1 MYRSQPLIHQLT
13 RDVTTFGSREA
24 WQFVDA
30 STPTFG
36 YGVFWK
42 VCMQSVFSELRQ
54 DEERGSIKHITD
66 KIQGRGFYSPALG
79 VAFERKGS
87 CYELA
92 LILRSI
98 CSMRV
103 SRFLLRFSY
112 SRTFLSSSAERPSI
126 LLEISSTVNPS

>member
-1 MYRSQPLIHQLT
+1 VDRSQLQIYQLA
-13 RDVTTFGSREA
+13 RDVTKFGSREA
-24 WQFVDA
+24 WQFVDP
-30 STPTFG
+30 SSPTFG

-42 VCMQSVFSELRQ
+42 VCMQGVFSELRQ
-54 DEERGSIKHITD
+54 DEERGSITHNRQEK
-66 KIQGRGFYSPALG
+66 GRGFSFPALG

-112 SRTFLSSSAERPSI
+112 SRTFLSSSAERPSS